1 MSRKKLVANGMK
13 LALALIALA
22 SFACANMGGGGGSA
36 AASTADD
43 TAAAKP
49 AEPAKPAAPA
59 APAADAPPAGHPLA
73 KIEPGMS
80 DDQVVSILGPP
91 DHQNAYITGKAFI
104 PFNYGAGDTSRT
116 DFFYKGKGRVTFTRN
131 QWNGRLKV
139 VKVTYNPNEMK

>member
-1 MSRKKLVANGMK
+1 MSRKKWFENGMK
-13 LALALIALA
+13 LVLASIALA

-36 AASTADD
+36 AASSADD

-59 APAADAPPAGHPLA
+59 ADAPPAGHPLA
-73 KIEPGMS
+73 KVELGMS